1 MSKVFIEESTLTAI
15 GDAIRE
21 KNGTT
26 DMIAPL
32 DMATAITNLPSG
44 GGGNLALKTASWY
57 NTGTTYLTK
66 FSLDFSEELGVE
78 DNKPFYFYMQGYYN
92 SSSYPS
98 SLILYYDGNQV
109 SVLNKWPDTT
119 STNYL
124 VARYS
129 SASISNGILT
139 VKFKDKIYQT
149 SNSYNVAIYYLW
161 YVE

>member
-44 GGGNLALKTASWY
+44 GGGNLSMKTGKWY
-57 NTGTTYLTK
+57 NAGTTYLTK
-66 FSLDFSEELGVE
+66 FSLDFSEELGTE

-92 SSSYPS
+92 STSYVS
-98 SLILYYDGNQV
+98 CLILYCDSENNV
-109 SVLNKWPDTT
+109 SLLNKFPDTT

-124 VARYS
+124 VGRYK
-129 SASISNGILT
+129 SASRSDGILT
-139 VKFKDKIYQT
+139 VNFKDKIYST
-149 SNSYNVAIYYLW
+149 NNNNDGVYFLFYT
-161 YVE
+161 E